1 MSNKCSER
9 VYHDSWGH
17 GSSCQRPAT
26 KEHNG
31 KWYCA
36 THHPDAVQARR
47 DKQNAKDEA
56 RTKLAI
62 EERMK
67 RIADAQKAALFGELV
82 ASLKGCIAQL
92 EILLPPSG
100 VTHDERQAV
109 IAGNAVL
116 SKAKELL

>member
-26 KEHNG
+26 KEHGG

-56 RTKLAI
+56 RTKRAI
-62 EERMK
+62 EEANAKMLTIK
-67 RIADAQKAALFGELV
+67 RAALFGELV

-92 EILLPPSG
+92 EILLPKSG

-109 IAGNAVL
+109 IAGNAVIA
-116 SKAKELL
+116 KAKELQ